1 MKNYKTIVFDLDGTL
16 LNTLTDL
23 MNATNYSLRKNGYPE
38 RTRDEVRRFVGNGVR
53 NLMIQAMPDSL
64 CPSAEE
70 TGTPFGTIADQEAFD
85 QAFADFK
92 AYYAQHQLDNTAPY
106 EGISEAIATLRASGY
121 KMAIVSNKLDEA
133 VKNLNDRFFGLDV
146 AVGDQDGLP
155 RKPNPD
161 MVYLAMKELQAD
173 PESTVYVGD
182 SEVDLVTAQNA
193 GLNCISVTWGFR
205 SVSTLKEA
213 GATVLA
219 ADTKELLEVL

>member
-64 CPSAEE
+64 CPSPAE
-70 TGTPFGTIADQEAFD
+70 TGTPFGTIADQDAFD

-92 AYYAQHQLDNTAPY
+92 AYYAEHQLDNTAPY
-106 EGISEAIATLRASGY
+106 EGISEVIVTLKASGY

-133 VKNLNDRFFGLDV
+133 VKNLNDQFFGLDV
-146 AVGDQDGLP
+146 AVGDQDGMP

-205 SVSTLKEA
+205 NVSTLKEA

>member
-64 CPSAEE
+64 CPSAAE

-85 QAFADFK
+85 RAFADFK

-161 MVYLAMKELQAD
+161 MVYLAMKELHAE
-173 PESTVYVGD
+173 PESTVYIGD
-182 SEVDLVTAQNA
+182 SEVDLLTAQNA

-219 ADTKELLEVL
+219 TDTKELLEAL